1 MGKNINDSAR
11 FKLGFWGSVIALL
24 IFALGVWKLIELITN
39 YF

>member
-1 MGKNINDSAR
+1 MVKNKNK
-11 FKLGFWGSVIALL
+11 FTGYKLGFWGSVIALS